1 MRKGHFITFEG
12 PEKSGKSTQADLL
25 SVYLRARGRKVLFL
39 REPGSTAI
47 GEKIRRILLDKKNV
61 RMSMATEMMLYMAAR
76 AQLVEEVIRPFLSR
90 GGIVLCDRFLDS
102 TVAYQGYGAGLDAG
116 WIRRCGQF
124 ATGGLTPDLTLLLDF
139 WKSPVH
145 LKNDKRPDRIEM
157 RSRAFHGRVR
167 RGYFQ
172 MARQEPRRIKIIRV
186 RDDIA
191 ETQRVIRETVESC
204 LFKGLSG
211 KKRPSGC

>member
-1 MRKGHFITFEG
+1 MKQGYFITFEG
-12 PEKSGKSTQADLL
+12 PEKSGKSTQAKLL
-25 SVYLRARGRKVLFL
+25 SAYLRGRGCRVLFL

-47 GEKIRRILLDKKNV
+47 GEKIRRVLLDKKNV

-102 TVAYQGYGAGLDAG
+102 TVAYQGYGAGLDTG
-116 WIRRCGQF
+116 WIGRCGRF
-124 ATGGLTPDLTLLLDF
+124 AIGGLAPDLTLLLDF

-145 LKNDKRPDRIEM
+145 LRNDKRPDRIEM
-157 RSRAFHGRVR
+157 RSRAFHDRVR
-167 RGYFQ
+167 RGYFEL
-172 MARQEPRRIKIIRV
+172 ARREPRRIKIVRV

-191 ETQRVIRETVESC
+191 ETQRVIRETVETC
-204 LFKGLSG
+204 LFKRSSG
-211 KKRPSGC
+211 KRRPSGC